1 MEKKLSIIIP
11 CYNSA
16 DTIWRCLDS
25 IPDREDIEVIAI
37 DDGSTDRTG
46 EILADAAR
54 HNRYNMIACIYPRR
68 DGVSSARNIGILKA
82 RGKYITFL
90 DSDDE
95 YIEGAVETMLKVI
108 DDTNTDIIQ
117 FNHLRDGKNVPSLY
131 ANSNVWELEKLPPKW
146 VLVWNKIYKR
156 EFIAKNIIL
165 FPEGQQ
171 FEEDRI
177 FNFECFRHMTYP
189 RIATNAAYTVNKHR
203 QEDGLCHSV
212 SGHDI
217 LVTAQNEL
225 EMLRKTDN
233 PQLAKLI
240 LKCLSDLISSKNMT
254 RLFGGEK

>member
-11 CYNSA
+11 CHNSA
-16 DTIWRCLDS
+16 DTIRRCLDS
-25 IPDREDIEVIAI
+25 IPYRSDVEVIVI
-37 DDGSTDRTG
+37 DDGSTDETK
-46 EILADAAR
+46 EILGYR
-54 HNRYNMIACIYPRR
+54 SNIIFRTLRFNF
-68 DGVSSARNIGILKA
+68 GVSFARNVGIHLAK
-82 RGKYITFL
+82 GKYITFL

-95 YIEGAVETMLKVI
+95 YIEGAVDTMLKVI
-108 DDTNTDIIQ
+108 EDTNEDIIQ
-117 FNHLRDGKNVPSLY
+117 FNHLRDGKNVPNLY
-131 ANSNVWELEKLPPKW
+131 ANSNVWDLEKLPPKW

-156 EFIAKNIIL
+156 EFIIEKGMY

-177 FNFECFRHMTYP
+177 FNFECFRHMAYP
-189 RIATNAAYTVNKHR
+189 LISTNSAYTVNKHR
-203 QEDGLCHSV
+203 QADGLCHSV

-225 EMLRKTDN
+225 EMLRKVEN

-240 LKCLSDLISSKNMT
+240 LKCLSDLICSKNMT

>member
-16 DTIWRCLDS
+16 DTIRRCLDS
-25 IPDREDIEVIAI
+25 IPFRDDVEVIVI
-37 DDGSTDRTG
+37 DDGSTDETK
-46 EILADAAR
+46 EILGYR
-54 HNRYNMIACIYPRR
+54 QNIIGYIHKLRR
-68 DGVSSARNIGILKA
+68 GVSYARNVGIINSI
-82 RGKYITFL
+82 GKYITFL

-95 YIEGAVETMLKVI
+95 YLEGAVETMLKVI
-108 DDTNTDIIQ
+108 DDTNADIVQ

-146 VLVWNKIYKR
+146 VLCWNKIYKR
-156 EFIAKNIIL
+156 EFIGKNFIR

-177 FNFECFRHMTYP
+177 FNFECFRHMQYP
-189 RIATNAAYTVNKHR
+189 QITTNAAFTVNKHR
-203 QEDGLCHSV
+203 QADSLCHSV
-212 SGHDI
+212 IGHDI
-217 LVTAQNEL
+217 LFTAQNEL
-225 EMLRKTDN
+225 EMLRKVEN

-240 LKCLSDLISSKNMT
+240 LKCLSDLICSKNMT